1 MLVPILLGLAWNGL
15 GTAFLVLLAISF
27 FSDVLDGWIARSF
40 NLRTE
45 LGARLDSFSDFF
57 LYGTMALGG
66 WWLWPHIMWQ
76 ERYSVLL
83 LLVCLLAPTL
93 AGLLKFHQTTSY
105 HTWAVKL
112 AALSIGGGGMLLFAG
127 GPAWLFHLALPLS
140 VYAAI
145 EEIIITLICATP
157 QSNVPTLWHA
167 LNPRF
172 EKAD

>member
-1 MLVPILLGLAWNGL
+1 MLVPILLGLAWNGQ

-40 NLRTE
+40 DLRTE

-66 WWLWPHIMWQ
+66 WWLWPHIVWQ

-83 LLVCLLAPTL
+83 LLACLLVPTL
-93 AGLLKFHQTTSY
+93 VGLLKFRRTTSY

-112 AALSIGGGGMLLFAG
+112 AALAIGGGGMLLFAG
-127 GPAWLFHLALPLS
+127 GPSWPFHLALPLS
-140 VYAAI
+140 LYAAI
-145 EEIIITLICATP
+145 EEIIITCIYTTP

-167 LNPRF
+167 ISKTS
-172 EKAD
+172 E